1 MLACMS
7 IMMPIIKSLIKYN
20 QHNGRG
26 LGNTSRS
33 ANICSTV
40 ILIWDQGLDIIS
52 FIVLYQLPN
61 AYLVLLIVL
70 KWQYVHCVG
79 VPNMDRLTLFLLD
92 CFEEKIYLHFLLFI
106 GIVKVKVVEFL
117 PRASQWSG
125 YPTWTIPY
133 GCWYPGPTRGQG
145 ISSHGTVLF
154 CPDDLEFSIRGV
166 HTMRRTDNYIS

>member
-40 ILIWDQGLDIIS
+40 ILIWDQGLDIIG

-79 VPNMDRLTLFLLD
+79 VPDMDPLTLFPLN
-92 CFEEKIYLHFLLFI
+92 CFEKKIYLHIFFI
-106 GIVKVKVVEFL
+106 DTEMVNEVEFL

-125 YPTWTIPY
+125 YPTWTTPY
-133 GCWYPGPTRGQG
+133 GCWCPGPTRGQG
-145 ISSHGTVLF
+145 ISSHGIVIP
-154 CPDDLEFSIRGV
+154 CPYYSKFLIQRV
-166 HTMRRTDNYIS
+166 NTQRPRNTYIC